1 MPPDHAP
8 TIPIE
13 EIAKFPPPGMSVP
26 VSFTFSPDDSLLTYL
41 YGEDGSPVRKLYALD
56 TNTGESRVI
65 QAVAEPESEDLTI
78 EEQLLRQ
85 RQRQLGQGIV
95 RYSWAEGTPSPLTG
109 EGRGEGDRIA
119 RNSTTGVILIPAQSG
134 VYVKD
139 SADSPARRI
148 VSADDGPTL
157 DPQLSPDGSQVAYVV
172 DAEVY
177 VTPVSGGEPGSG
189 EPVEPR
195 QLTHGARGTGKTNGL
210 AEYIA
215 QEEMHRLHGFWWSK
229 DGSQIAFEEVDETHI
244 PVYRIV
250 HQGKDDTGASAQE
263 DHRYPFAGE
272 PNARVR
278 LGVVSVPSPSPRSSH
293 RGAPAAPI
301 EEEEATPS
309 PLAGEGWDEEKTPS
323 SGELVEPIWM
333 DLGDDEDIYLARVDW
348 MPDGSLCVQIQDRE
362 QTRLELI
369 RFDTSTGQGVTLLT
383 EMSDVWINLH
393 NMFRPLADGRFI
405 WASERSG
412 FRHLYLYDGD
422 GNLVR
427 QLTDGDWA
435 VDTLSGIDQEAGVVY
450 FTGTKDG
457 PTESHLYSV
466 SLDGGPISCLTS
478 EPGIHSVTLD
488 HASNRFVDA
497 FSNTDTPPTVT
508 LRSAKDGS
516 VLHTIHS
523 PDDPRVADLALTPPE
538 LVTIQSRDGE
548 TLHGS
553 LYRPAPEFGDG
564 PHPTV
569 IYVYGGPHAQVV
581 NNHWSMTCAMR
592 QQYLRSRGY
601 LVFCLDNRGSA
612 RRGLAF
618 EGAIKHNM
626 GDIEVRDQV
635 DGVRWLVDNGLADP
649 DRVGVYGWSYGGY
662 MTLMC
667 LARAPGVFRMGVAGA
682 PVTHWDGYDT
692 HYTERYMGTPQ
703 SNSDGYESGSVMT
716 HVDAIEGDL
725 LIVHGLIDENVH
737 FRHTAR
743 LINTLIKARKPY
755 ELMMFPDERHMPRS
769 QADRIYMEERITDFF
784 ERNL

>member
-1 MPPDHAP
+1 MPQDHQP
-8 TIPIE
+8 KIPIE

-26 VSFTFSPDDSLLTYL
+26 VSFFFSPDDSLLTYL
-41 YGEDGSPVRKLYALD
+41 YGSEGSPVRQLYALD
-56 TNTGESRVI
+56 TGTGETRVI
-65 QAVAEPESEDLTI
+65 QATVETESEDLTI

-95 RYSWAEGTPSPLTG
+95 RYSWA
-109 EGRGEGDRIA
+109 DKKD
-119 RNSTTGVILIPAQSG
+119 VILIPAQSG
-134 VYVKD
+134 VYLKD
-139 SADSPARRI
+139 GEDASARLV
-148 VSADDGPTL
+148 VSSSDAGPIQ
-157 DPQLSPDGSQVAYVV
+157 DPQLSPDGTQVAYVQ
-172 DAEVY
+172 DSEVY
-177 VTPVSGGEPGSG
+177 VVPVSGGESGSV
-189 EPVEPR
+189 ELAEPR

-215 QEEMHRLHGFWWSK
+215 QEEMHRLHGFWWSR
-229 DGSQIAFEEVDETHI
+229 DSSQIAFEEVDETHI

-263 DHRYPFAGE
+263 DHRYPFAGD

-278 LGVVSVPSPSPRSSH
+278 LGVVSVADGDP
-293 RGAPAAPI
+293 G
-301 EEEEATPS
+301 
-309 PLAGEGWDEEKTPS
+309 

-333 DLGDDEDIYLARVDW
+333 DLGNDDDIYLARVDW
-348 MPDGSLCVQIQDRE
+348 MPDGSLCVQIQNRE
-362 QTRLELI
+362 QTRLDLI
-369 RFDTSTGQGVTLLT
+369 RFDTSTGQGATLLT
-383 EMSDVWINLH
+383 ETSDVWINLH

-412 FRHLYLYDGD
+412 FRHLYLYDGE
-422 GNLVR
+422 GNFVR

-435 VDTLSGIDQEAGVVY
+435 IDALSGIDQDAGLVY
-450 FTGTKDG
+450 FTGTKDR
-457 PTESHLYSV
+457 PTECHLYSV
-466 SLDGGPISCLTS
+466 PLEGGQITRLTQDA
-478 EPGIHSVTLD
+478 GTHIVTVDHS
-488 HASNRFVDA
+488 SNRFVDT

-508 LRSAKDGS
+508 LRSLRDGS
-516 VLHTIHS
+516 ALHTIHS
-523 PDDPRVADLALTPPE
+523 TDDPRVASLALTPPE
-538 LVTIQSRDGE
+538 LVTIQSCDGE
-548 TLHGS
+548 TLHGA

-564 PHPTV
+564 PYPTV
-569 IYVYGGPHAQVV
+569 IYTYGGPHAQVV

-592 QQYLRSRGY
+592 SQYLRSLGY

-618 EGAIKHNM
+618 EGVIKHNM

-635 DGVRWLVDNGLADP
+635 DGVQWLIGSGLADP
-649 DRVGVYGWSYGGY
+649 DRVGVYGWSYGGF

-667 LARAPGVFRMGVAGA
+667 LAKASDVFRMGVSGA

-703 SNSDGYESGSVMT
+703 SNPDGYESGSVMT

-743 LINTLIKARKPY
+743 LINALIKARKPY

-769 QADRIYMEERITDFF
+769 QADRIYMEERITEFF
-784 ERNL
+784 KRNL

>member
-1 MPPDHAP
+1 MPPDPAAR
-8 TIPIE
+8 IPIE
-13 EIAKFPPPGMSVP
+13 EIAKFPPPGMSTP
-26 VSFTFSPDDSLLTYL
+26 VSFSFSPDDRLLTYL
-41 YGEDGSPVRKLYALD
+41 YGPDRSPVRQLYALD
-56 TNTGESRVI
+56 TQTGESRVI
-65 QAVAEPESEDLTI
+65 QATVEPESEDLSI

-95 RYSWAEGTPSPLTG
+95 RYSWAGS
-109 EGRGEGDRIA
+109 DDI
-119 RNSTTGVILIPAQSG
+119 ILIPAQSG
-134 VYVKD
+134 VYIKD
-139 SADSPARRI
+139 GADSPARL
-148 VSADDGPTL
+148 VVPGDGGPIQ
-157 DPQLSPDGSQVAYVV
+157 DPQLSTDGSKVAYVM

-177 VTPVSGGEPGSG
+177 VAPISGG
-189 EPVEPR
+189 EPR
-195 QLTHGARGTGKTNGL
+195 QLTHGARGTGRTHGL

-229 DGSQIAFEEVDETHI
+229 DGSKIAFEEVDETHI

-250 HQGKDDTGASAQE
+250 HQGRDDTGASAQE

-278 LGVVSVPSPSPRSSH
+278 LGVVSADG
-293 RGAPAAPI
+293 GAP
-301 EEEEATPS
+301 
-309 PLAGEGWDEEKTPS
+309 
-323 SGELVEPIWM
+323 VWM
-333 DLGDDEDIYLARVDW
+333 DLGADDEIYLARVDW
-348 MPDGSLCVQIQDRE
+348 MPDGSLCVQFQNRE
-362 QTRLELI
+362 QTRLDLI

-383 EMSDVWINLH
+383 ESSDVWINLH
-393 NMFRPLADGRFI
+393 TMFRPLADGRFI

-412 FRHLYLYDGD
+412 FRHLYLYEGD

-435 VDTLSGIDQEAGVVY
+435 VDSLSGVDQEAGRVY

-457 PTESHLYSV
+457 ATECHLYCV
-466 SLDGGPISCLTS
+466 SFEGGPITRLTQ
-478 EPGIHSVTLD
+478 EAGTHSVTLD
-488 HASNRFVDA
+488 HGFSRFVDV
-497 FSNTDTPPTVT
+497 FSDTSTPPTIT
-508 LRSAKDGS
+508 LRSLRDGS
-516 VLHTIHS
+516 ALHTIHS
-523 PDDPRVADLALTPPE
+523 TDDPRVDELALAPPE

-548 TLHGS
+548 TLHGA
-553 LYRPAPEFGDG
+553 LYRPAPEFGEG

-581 NNHWSMTCAMR
+581 DNHWSMTCSMR
-592 QQYLRSRGY
+592 QQYLRSQGY

-612 RRGLAF
+612 RRGLEF
-618 EGAIKHNM
+618 EGVIKHRM
-626 GDIEVRDQV
+626 GDVEVRDQV
-635 DGVRWLVDNGLADP
+635 DGVRWLIDSRLADP

-667 LARAPGVFRMGVAGA
+667 LMQASDVFKMGVAGA
-682 PVTHWDGYDT
+682 PVVHWDGYDT

-703 SNSDGYESGSVMT
+703 SNPNGYKASSALT
-716 HVDAIEGDL
+716 HVDGLKGDL

-743 LINTLIKARKPY
+743 LINALIKARKPY
-755 ELMMFPDERHMPRS
+755 EFLMFPDERHMPRS

>member
-1 MPPDHAP
+1 MPPDPAAR
-8 TIPIE
+8 IPIE
-13 EIAKFPPPGMSVP
+13 EIAKFPPPGMSTP
-26 VSFTFSPDDSLLTYL
+26 VSFSFSPDDRLLTYL
-41 YGEDGSPVRKLYALD
+41 YGPDRSPVRQLYALD
-56 TNTGESRVI
+56 TQTGESRVI
-65 QAVAEPESEDLTI
+65 QVTVEHESEDLSI

-95 RYSWAEGTPSPLTG
+95 RYSWGGS
-109 EGRGEGDRIA
+109 DD
-119 RNSTTGVILIPAQSG
+119 VILIPAQSG
-134 VYVKD
+134 VYVKSGSD
-139 SADSPARRI
+139 APARLV
-148 VSADDGPTL
+148 VSSDGGPIQ
-157 DPQLSPDGSQVAYVV
+157 DPQLSPDGSQVAYVR

-177 VTPVSGGEPGSG
+177 VCPTSSG
-189 EPVEPR
+189 EPR
-195 QLTHGARGTGKTNGL
+195 QLTHGARGTGRTHGL

-250 HQGKDDTGASAQE
+250 HQGRDDTGPSAQE

-278 LGVVSVPSPSPRSSH
+278 LGVV
-293 RGAPAAPI
+293 A
-301 EEEEATPS
+301 
-309 PLAGEGWDEEKTPS
+309 S
-323 SGELVEPIWM
+323 SGGDPVWLGM
-333 DLGDDEDIYLARVDW
+333 GDDEDIYLARVDW
-348 MPDGSLCVQIQDRE
+348 MPDGSLCVQLQNRE
-362 QTRLELI
+362 QTRLDLI

-383 EMSDVWINLH
+383 ESSDVWINLH
-393 NMFRPLADGRFI
+393 TMFRPLADGRFI

-412 FRHLYLYDGD
+412 FRHLYLYGGDGD
-422 GNLVR
+422 LVR

-435 VDTLSGIDQEAGVVY
+435 VDSLSGVDQEAGRVY

-457 PTESHLYSV
+457 ATECHLYCV
-466 SLDGGPISCLTS
+466 SFEGGPITRLTQ
-478 EPGIHSVTLD
+478 EAGTHSVTLD
-488 HASNRFVDA
+488 HGFSRFVDV
-497 FSNTDTPPTVT
+497 FSDTRTPPTIT
-508 LRSAKDGS
+508 LRSLRDGS
-516 VLHTIHS
+516 ALYTIHS
-523 PDDPRVADLALTPPE
+523 TDDPRVDELALAPPE

-548 TLHGS
+548 TLHGA
-553 LYRPAPEFGDG
+553 LYRPAPEFGEG

-581 NNHWSMTCAMR
+581 DNHWSMTCSMR
-592 QQYLRSRGY
+592 QQYLRSQGY

-612 RRGLAF
+612 RRGLEF
-618 EGAIKHNM
+618 EGVIKHRM
-626 GDIEVRDQV
+626 GDVEVRDQV
-635 DGVRWLVDNGLADP
+635 DGVRWLIDSRLADP

-667 LARAPGVFRMGVAGA
+667 LMQASDVFKMGVAGA
-682 PVTHWDGYDT
+682 PVVHWDGYDT

-703 SNSDGYESGSVMT
+703 SNPNGYKASSALT
-716 HVDAIEGDL
+716 HVDGLKGDL

-743 LINTLIKARKPY
+743 LINALIKARKPY
-755 ELMMFPDERHMPRS
+755 EFLMFPDERHMPRS